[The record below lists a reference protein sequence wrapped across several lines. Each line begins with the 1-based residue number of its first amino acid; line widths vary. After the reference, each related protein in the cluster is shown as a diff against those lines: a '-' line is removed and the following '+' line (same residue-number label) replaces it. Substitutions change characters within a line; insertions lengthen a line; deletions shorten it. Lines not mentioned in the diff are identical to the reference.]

1 MKEIFKKLAVIIL
14 IILMFICATCA
25 PVEPEGEVVPYM
37 SDIVYIPQKVSAK
50 GKAKTSVKKRLSYE
64 YEKLGKFTLTAYCSC
79 AKCCGSYAGGTT
91 ATGVKA
97 KANHTIAVD
106 PKVIPYGTTVMIK
119 GKLYVA
125 EDCGSGIKGKHID
138 IFFDN
143 HSDALEFG
151 RQKAN
156 VYKIK
161 LKGRVKKCKLSLKSK
176 TFRRIISLTLYAE

>member
-1 MKEIFKKLAVIIL
+1 
-14 IILMFICATCA
+14 MFVCATCA

-37 SDIVYIPQKVSAK
+37 SDIPQKVSAK

-79 AKCCGSYAGGTT
+79 TKCCGKYASDNT

-125 EDCGSGIKGKHID
+125 EDCGSGIRGKRID

-143 HSDALEFG
+143 HSDALDFG

-156 VYKIK
+156 VYKII

-176 TFRRIISLTLYAE
+176 TFRRIISLTSYAG

>member
-14 IILMFICATCA
+14 IILMFVCATCA
-25 PVEPEGEVVPYM
+25 PVEPKGEVVPYM
-37 SDIVYIPQKVSAK
+37 SDITPKVSAK
-50 GKAKTSVKKRLSYE
+50 GKSKTSVKKRLSYE

-79 AKCCGSYAGGTT
+79 SKCCGKWSSGNT

-106 PKVIPYGTTVMIK
+106 PKVIPYGTTVMINRQV
-119 GKLYVA
+119 YVA

-143 HSDALEFG
+143 HSDALDFG

-156 VYKIK
+156 VYKIT

-176 TFRRIISLTLYAE
+176 IFRKTTSLISYAG